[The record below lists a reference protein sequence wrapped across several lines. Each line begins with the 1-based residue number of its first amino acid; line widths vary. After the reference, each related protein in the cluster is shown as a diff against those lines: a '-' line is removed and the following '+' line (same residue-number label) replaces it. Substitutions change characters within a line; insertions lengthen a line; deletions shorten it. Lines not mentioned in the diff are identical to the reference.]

1 MQGDIAIFEI
11 IRPFMFWASPLIFL
25 FGVILVL
32 YSNYRKLEEFLGQEI
47 GGVKRR
53 VVLAI
58 ETNIYVFHEWLIER
72 RTLTG
77 VTCII
82 FSILFFFV
90 FRNK

>member
-1 MQGDIAIFEI
+1 MPDNITVFEI
-11 IRPFMFWASPLIFL
+11 VRPIMFWMSPVIFL
-25 FGVILVL
+25 FGVVL
-32 YSNYRKLEEFLGQEI
+32 IMYSNYRKLEEFLGQEI

-58 ETNIYVFHEWLIER
+58 ETNIYVFHEWLLEK

-77 VTCII
+77 IACII

-90 FRNK
+90 FRS